1 MSSIRERPPV
11 AFVRHS
17 ERNEQ
22 RMPRTA
28 TLASGTGRNSGRQ
41 SGKERILNAAML
53 LFARMPYCDTS
64 LRDIAAAAEVDV
76 AYVHRSFGSKA
87 EIFRHALAALDPLD
101 DIMVATDGRSMI
113 SRLCDLAFLR
123 DPRIQE
129 DVRPLHLL
137 IQSSLCSEARDI
149 IAQFIDTSLALP
161 LSKAFGFE
169 NPGRAHFALSLL
181 SGFVTHRAVMGPANF
196 PGIPEA
202 DQRRM
207 LETALTNAMCDTD
220 GRSGPVDKSADI
232 VLHSPS
238 GVSFEVKIA
247 CIRALDKD
255 FLPQAAP
262 AVAQTAG
269 SGRIRPRSRCFLAQ
283 GRRFSAQRTD
293 LSSRFRSV

>member
-41 SGKERILNAAML
+41 SGKERISNAAML

-129 DVRPLHLL
+129 DVRPLQLL

-232 VLHSPS
+232 V
-238 GVSFEVKIA
+238 
-247 CIRALDKD
+247 
-255 FLPQAAP
+255 
-262 AVAQTAG
+262 
-269 SGRIRPRSRCFLAQ
+269 
-283 GRRFSAQRTD
+283 
-293 LSSRFRSV
+293 

>member
-1 MSSIRERPPV
+1 
-11 AFVRHS
+11 
-17 ERNEQ
+17 
-22 RMPRTA
+22 MPRTA
-28 TLASGTGRNSGRQ
+28 TLASGTGRNSGRE

-232 VLHSPS
+232 V
-238 GVSFEVKIA
+238 
-247 CIRALDKD
+247 
-255 FLPQAAP
+255 
-262 AVAQTAG
+262 
-269 SGRIRPRSRCFLAQ
+269 
-283 GRRFSAQRTD
+283 
-293 LSSRFRSV
+293 

>member
-41 SGKERILNAAML
+41 SGKERISNAAML

-87 EIFRHALAALDPLD
+87 EIFRQALLALDPLD
-101 DIMVATDGRSMI
+101 DIVVASADGRSMI
-113 SRLCDLAFLR
+113 SRLCDLAFLH
-123 DPRIQE
+123 DPRILE

-137 IQSSLCSEARDI
+137 IQSSLCSEARGI

-161 LSKAFGFE
+161 LSKAFGFD

-207 LETALTNAMCDTD
+207 LETALTNAICDADRT
-220 GRSGPVDKSADI
+220 SSPVDKSADI
-232 VLHSPS
+232 V
-238 GVSFEVKIA
+238 
-247 CIRALDKD
+247 
-255 FLPQAAP
+255 
-262 AVAQTAG
+262 
-269 SGRIRPRSRCFLAQ
+269 
-283 GRRFSAQRTD
+283 
-293 LSSRFRSV
+293 